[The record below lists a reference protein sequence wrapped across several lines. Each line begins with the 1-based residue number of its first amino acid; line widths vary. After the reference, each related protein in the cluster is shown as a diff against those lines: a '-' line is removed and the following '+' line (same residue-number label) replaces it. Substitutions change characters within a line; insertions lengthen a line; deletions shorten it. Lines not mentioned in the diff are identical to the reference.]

1 MENTS
6 MKTEIL
12 NTAIQLFKEI
22 GYEKVTIA
30 QICKT
35 CNIAKTTFYY
45 YFKSKDSL
53 IADFYNQTDTTLQNN
68 MAEILSAENYV
79 EQLWKI
85 CALYMQGFIEVGD
98 AITKEIYQIN
108 LKNDYLKI
116 APDDI
121 YLKDVM
127 IMLIQ
132 RAQSAKQINNPT
144 PAEILYKQL
153 IYLMDGVSFI
163 WATKNCS
170 FDLKCES
177 REAFDSLLLIQ

>member
-6 MKTEIL
+6 MKQEIL
-12 NTAIQLFKEI
+12 NTSINLFKEY

-30 QICKT
+30 KICKK

-45 YFKSKDSL
+45 YFKSKESL
-53 IADFYNQTDTTLQNN
+53 IADFYNQTDATLQANL
-68 MAEILSAENYV
+68 AEILSAENYV

-85 CALYMQGFIEVGD
+85 CFPYMQRFIEVGEV
-98 AITKEIYQIN
+98 ITKEIYQIN

-121 YLKDVM
+121 YLKDTM
-127 IMLIQ
+127 IMLIE
-132 RAQSAKQINNPT
+132 RAQADGQIHNPM
-144 PAEILYKQL
+144 PAQCLYKQL
-153 IYLMDGVSFI
+153 IYLMDGISFI

-170 FDLKCES
+170 FDLQKEA
-177 REAFDSLLLIQ
+177 REGFDALLLV